1 LGGSIQ
7 ISGGGF
13 VANVK
18 KQGVIVASGPTCFEK
33 PAAQLLTS
41 TDGSGNLVP
50 LTFSTSTLAPGTYCV
65 FSFGDAGD
73 AQGSFSVTTGAVG
86 GWVQP
91 VNTFALLSPWIAM
104 IGLVG
109 CIGTVVAVTKP
120 WKKPEN

>member
-13 VANVK
+13 AANVK
-18 KQGVIVASGPTCFEK
+18 TQGVIVASGPTCFEK

-50 LTFSTSTLAPGTYCV
+50 LTFSTSTLALGTYCV

-91 VNTFALLSPWIAM
+91 VNTFALVSPYLAVIAA
-104 IGLVG
+104 VG
-109 CIGTVVAVTKP
+109 CIGTVVVARKRRP
-120 WKKPEN
+120 